1 MFTMGQAAKEVGTSK
16 TSIHRA
22 IKSGKLSASRNDDG
36 TFSIDPAELFRAYPR
51 NGSSRHGTGTMEQT
65 VPDSATPV
73 TAADATVTA
82 ERAAMAAQVAALE
95 RQAAMQ
101 DERIAELKEQR
112 DAWQRQAEQA
122 QRLLASSQPS
132 AQERKGLFARLFR

>member
-51 NGSSRHGTGTMEQT
+51 NGPSRHGAGTLEQT
-65 VPDSATPV
+65 VPAGAAPV
-73 TAADATVTA
+73 TAADAAVTA
-82 ERAAMAAQVAALE
+82 ERAALAAQVVALE

-122 QRLLASSQPS
+122 QRLLASSPP
-132 AQERKGLFARLFR
+132 APERRGFFARLFG